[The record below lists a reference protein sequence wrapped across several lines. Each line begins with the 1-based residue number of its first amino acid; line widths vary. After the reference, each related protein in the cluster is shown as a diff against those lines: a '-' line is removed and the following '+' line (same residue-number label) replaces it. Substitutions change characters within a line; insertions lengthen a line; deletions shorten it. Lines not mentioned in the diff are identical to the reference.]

1 MAFDGRVI
9 SNVGVLA
16 AVAEGGSFARAAEAL
31 GLSRSGVSRAVAR
44 LEARVG
50 VRLLDRTTRAVAL
63 TDEGRRLYAEVV
75 PLLTGIEDAVT
86 VTSGSAVAV
95 RGRLRVNV
103 DAFFSR
109 LLFTPHIPEF
119 LALYPDLT
127 LELVAKD
134 QLGDLVGEGFDIA
147 VRFGHPPDSALVSR
161 KLLETRTITVA
172 SPSYVAAHGRPE
184 APADLAR
191 HACIQ
196 VRDSASGQPIDSWSY
211 RRGAEVAEVRAT
223 GRLMVAEFG
232 TMLGACLEGVG
243 IARVKAIGVQR
254 LIDRGQLVEL
264 LPDWTGES
272 FPLHALYPS
281 RHLPPAKVRAFID
294 FVQSRLGASAAAEAQ
309 DAA

>member
-16 AVAEGGSFARAAEAL
+16 AVVEGGSFARAAEAL

-86 VTSGSAVAV
+86 VTSGSAIAV

-109 LLFTPHIPEF
+109 LLFTPHIPDF
-119 LALYPDLT
+119 LALHPELT

-147 VRFGHPPDSALVSR
+147 VRFGHPPDSSLVSR

-172 SPSYVAAHGRPE
+172 SPAYVAAHGRPE
-184 APADLAR
+184 APSDLAR

-196 VRDSASGQPIDSWSY
+196 VRDSASGQPIDSWTY

-254 LIDRGQLVEL
+254 LIDRGELVEL

-272 FPLHALYPS
+272 FPLYALYPS

-294 FVQSRLGASAAAEAQ
+294 FVQSRLGSPVGAEAQ